1 MSQEHIDRIRR
12 GFEAFNRGDWDAAL
26 EYVAED
32 VVWGA
37 YLAAMDGERA
47 IFGHESLRRTWQAQR
62 DDLGGE
68 DFKIEARDIRDLG
81 AGSLLVKLRVMGH
94 GSASGVP
101 VKVEYVQL
109 VTIRG
114 GLLVRLDNYASEAE
128 ALKAAGLSE

>member
-1 MSQEHIDRIRR
+1 MSQEHIDLIKR

-26 EYVAED
+26 EFVAED

-37 YLAAMDGERA
+37 YLATMDGERS

-68 DFKIEARDIRDLG
+68 DLKVEAREIRDLG
-81 AGSLLVKLRVMGH
+81 AGSLLVELRAMGR

-101 VKVEYVQL
+101 VQVEYVQL
-109 VTIRG
+109 WTIRD
-114 GLLVRLDNYASEAE
+114 GLVVRLDNYASEAE
-128 ALKAAGLSE
+128 ALEAVGLGE

>member
-1 MSQEHIDRIRR
+1 MSQEHIDLIRR

-26 EYVAED
+26 EFVAED

-37 YLAAMDGERA
+37 YLASMDGERV

-68 DFKIEARDIRDLG
+68 DFKVEARDIRDLG
-81 AGSLLVKLRVMGH
+81 AGSLLVKLRVTGR

-101 VKVEYVQL
+101 VELEYVQL
-109 VTIRG
+109 WTIRG
-114 GLLVRLDNYASEAE
+114 GLVVRLDNYASEVW
-128 ALKAAGLSE
+128 ALEAAGLSE